1 MYHSRFRAL
10 PAGAGGKY
18 THSTIPV
25 TKRTPVY
32 DTVCERKKRFLQKNL
47 MSSNQLCMI
56 FKDKATTDLNNWL
69 FVNLPLYC
77 IIATIVIVYLI
88 KT

>member
-1 MYHSRFRAL
+1 MVVTSEAL
-10 PAGAGGKY
+10 E
-18 THSTIPV
+18 IW
-25 TKRTPVY
+25 
-32 DTVCERKKRFLQKNL
+32 

-56 FKDKATTDLNNWL
+56 FKDKATADLNNWL

-77 IIATIVIVYLI
+77 IIATVVIVYLI